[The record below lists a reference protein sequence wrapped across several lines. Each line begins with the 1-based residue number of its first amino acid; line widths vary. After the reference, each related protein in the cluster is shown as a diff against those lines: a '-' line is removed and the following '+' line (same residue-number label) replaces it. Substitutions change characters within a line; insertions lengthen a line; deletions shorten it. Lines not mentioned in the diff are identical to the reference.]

1 MDKVIILSGLS
12 GSGKSTAIKY
22 LEDYGFFCIDN
33 LPPKLIYTFIDLCNT
48 SFEDIKKV
56 AIVLDIRIPDK
67 EILKNFEN
75 LFNEIKDKVKNV
87 ELIFLE
93 CSTEA
98 IIQRYKETRRSHPLA
113 FDGDLIE
120 GINEEIKLLSEIK
133 KYSDHTIDTTNY
145 NVHKLKEIIQNI
157 VGSDES
163 KSLTLSFVSFGYKYG
178 FPYDAD
184 IVWDVRFLQSPH
196 FIKSLKDFD
205 GYNEKIIE
213 FVLSDNDSVEFIKK
227 FQNMLDF
234 LIPKYINE
242 GKSYL
247 TIAIG
252 CTGGK
257 HRSVVITNEISKKYH
272 NYSPQIRHRDI
283 NKL

>member
-1 MDKVIILSGLS
+1 
-12 GSGKSTAIKY
+12 
-22 LEDYGFFCIDN
+22 N
-33 LPPKLIYTFIDLCNT
+33 L
-48 SFEDIKKV
+48 
-56 AIVLDIRIPDK
+56 
-67 EILKNFEN
+67 
-75 LFNEIKDKVKNV
+75 